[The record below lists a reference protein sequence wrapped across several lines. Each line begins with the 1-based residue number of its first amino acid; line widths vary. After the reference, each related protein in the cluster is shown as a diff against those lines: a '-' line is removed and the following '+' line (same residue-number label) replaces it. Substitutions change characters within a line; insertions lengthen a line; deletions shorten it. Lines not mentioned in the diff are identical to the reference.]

1 MTSEFIK
8 RKAEELGATICGI
21 GRIYEEVFCQMQRQS
36 SALVSQYQKVF
47 IWQ

>member
-21 GRIYEEVFCQMQRQS
+21 GRIYEEENP
-36 SALVSQYQKVF
+36 QKDPRSFRRSV
-47 IWQ
+47 IKNTMSWL